1 MTHGRGLHRKT
12 AGRPRAAI
20 RTRYSRSIC
29 ATALVGLVLVGGA
42 RAYPETPEL
51 GYGTSMLSGTT
62 VVPQWNT
69 SSAFFPSTAGK

>member
-1 MTHGRGLHRKT
+1 MTDGRGLHRKT
-12 AGRPRAAI
+12 AGRPRAQI
-20 RTRYSRSIC
+20 LHSRSIC

-51 GYGTSMLSGTT
+51 GYGTSMLNGTT